1 MSFMDAITSAQSGL
15 VAAQTQLN
23 VSANNIAN
31 FNTPGFSPSR
41 VDSYTDSSGGVQ
53 TATQTVAG
61 PTDLATEATNIDSAR
76 TLYDANAMVIRVA
89 NKMVG
94 SLLDIFDDGSDPN
107 QKSN

>member
-1 MSFMDAITSAQSGL
+1 MSLMDAISSAQSGL
-15 VAAQTQLN
+15 AAAQTQFN

-31 FNTPGFSPSR
+31 LNTPGFSPSR

-53 TATQTVAG
+53 TTTQTVAG
-61 PTDLATEATNIDSAR
+61 PTDLATEAVNMDNAKN
-76 TLYDANAMVIRVA
+76 LYDANAMVIKVA